1 MSLSNDMTVL
11 ACSRLLVRFTRL
23 LKNEVGATPDVAT
36 CALSKTTGATAIKSG
51 ADPVQVCA
59 SDSEQRPRGGT
70 PEREPVQRRVR
81 WATPMADAGEGVLG
95 WLCRGLL
102 WERNACRAQTLEKTY
117 LPSTFFSHPTTLT
130 ISGILEDNAATG
142 RNRPSQLSPPREKQ
156 PEQQP
161 VGVMMA
167 LWKM

>member
-1 MSLSNDMTVL
+1 LSNDMTVL

-23 LKNEVGATPDVAT
+23 LKNEVGATPDAAT

-102 WERNACRAQTLEKTY
+102 WERNACRVRYMAGALRLPRAGSMLEVSNI
-117 LPSTFFSHPTTLT
+117 LPAGMGSHSCLQ
-130 ISGILEDNAATG
+130 ERA
-142 RNRPSQLSPPREKQ
+142 
-156 PEQQP
+156 
-161 VGVMMA
+161 
-167 LWKM
+167 